1 VTGSGQ
7 ESLFQEQ
14 VGWSGALSG
23 VGEFSPDATNPESK
37 PLVEGSLGSAAGLLP
52 WEPLQVRF
60 SEPLRPSEALGR
72 LSLRS
77 GGSSVAVAWGAMK
90 EAGDGSVSGLVGYRQ
105 GWDVEDGA
113 TALVLKDGFRDPA
126 MNAGV
131 GFEKNFLSVLVPAPK
146 EGFAWGDGQQ
156 VLWGS
161 AEAASGAECEGK
173 ACLVVGPFEVAPCGV
188 PASGAAL
195 RLPALPAGAKVK
207 LRYRVF
213 QSQPG
218 GGLMEGA
225 SGPALL
231 TVEVARPGKQVSSSE
246 LSTPLVDK
254 ASTDSLLPYVSS
266 WSTALVPV
274 PEGSGEV
281 GLALRAGGL
290 GGTKAC
296 SGSAVN
302 KNVPA
307 VARVLVGA
315 VSSEAP

>member
-1 VTGSGQ
+1 
-7 ESLFQEQ
+7 
-14 VGWSGALSG
+14 
-23 VGEFSPDATNPESK
+23 
-37 PLVEGSLGSAAGLLP
+37 
-52 WEPLQVRF
+52 
-60 SEPLRPSEALGR
+60 
-72 LSLRS
+72 
-77 GGSSVAVAWGAMK
+77 MK

-131 GFEKNFLSVLVPAPK
+131 GFEKNFQSVLVPAPT
-146 EGFAWGDGQQ
+146 ESFVWGDGQQ

-161 AEAASGAECEGK
+161 AEATGGAECEGK

-195 RLPALPAGAKVK
+195 RLPALPAGAKIK

-218 GGLMEGA
+218 GLMEGA
-225 SGPALL
+225 SGPAVL
-231 TVEVARPGKQVSSSE
+231 TAEVARPGKLASSTE
-246 LSTPLVDK
+246 LSAPLVDK
-254 ASTDSLLPYVSS
+254 GSGDSLLPYVSS
-266 WSTALVPV
+266 WATALVPV

-290 GGTKAC
+290 GALKAC
-296 SGSAVN
+296 GGSVAN
-302 KNVPA
+302 KNLPT

-315 VSSEAP
+315 VASEAP